1 MMRPRSNAAS
11 RAENMSD
18 IDESDRIVTAAI
30 KRTLAHGVIETLHA
44 SGTPPRSVGAEGRRG
59 GGTIAS
65 TIRSRLT
72 AWSADEFAELI
83 GISRQHIYKLAKA
96 GRMPSHRIGG
106 AVRFDPKELA
116 DWWDKKGTG

>member
-1 MMRPRSNAAS
+1 MRPRSDAAS
-11 RAENMSD
+11 RAASMSD

-30 KRTLAHGVIETLHA
+30 KRTIAQGVIDTLHGSA
-44 SGTPPRSVGAEGRRG
+44 TSAWERRG
-59 GGTIAS
+59 GGTIVS
-65 TIRSRLT
+65 TIRSRQT
-72 AWSADEFAELI
+72 AWSADEIAELI
-83 GISRQHIYKLAKA
+83 DISKQHIYKLAKA